1 MIGELIGLGFLII
14 FILVCIAGLGLIIL
28 DKEREDK

>member
-14 FILVCIAGLGLIIL
+14 FILVCIEGLGLIIL
-28 DKEREDK
+28 DKEGKDK

>member
-14 FILVCIAGLGLIIL
+14 FILICIAGLGLIIL
-28 DKEREDK
+28 DKEKEDK

>member
-28 DKEREDK
+28 DKEGKDK